1 MKLFSSA
8 FENKNTIPKKFGYN
22 HENINPSIL
31 IEDVP
36 QNTKSLVLIMDDP
49 DALSA
54 VGKIW
59 THWIVWNISPDT
71 KIINENSIPQNAIE
85 GTNDFE
91 QIGYGGPAPP
101 DKKHTYVFTMYS
113 IDIIL
118 ENKKGSSKNDILTS
132 IENHI
137 VEQAQLF
144 GTFEPT

>member
-1 MKLFSSA
+1 MKLSSSA

>member
-1 MKLFSSA
+1 MKLSSSA

-59 THWIVWNISPDT
+59 THWIIWNISPDT